1 MFIVTVYCQLD
12 HCFAIIEFYFFYKAI
27 DQATM
32 LAPLIDIRLF
42 RRFIED
48 DRLILTPNHR
58 LAAKILDAWAIANR
72 DECSVWQ
79 APRVFSIDHWL
90 TFCWGELQDQNHR
103 LVSGQSIVGHQQSR
117 YYWERAIKLNHPEL
131 SSKYAKIAG
140 ETYSR
145 LQQWNLQIA
154 EIPNDSPATGYFKQW
169 AESFDGL
176 LKRNNLVTTAE
187 SWRAVVN
194 GFTCDALPKEEEI
207 ILYGFQSISPI
218 QSDIIDKVSVRSTT
232 LHTPTTACNASIVK
246 VSSTAE
252 ELWCAAQWAAQQ
264 LKINKDE
271 RVGIII
277 PDLKDNLAAIARVV
291 GEACQAEK
299 ISPAVNIS
307 AGTPLCDTAIV
318 SQGLELIGMLRQQ
331 HPLEAWISLLY
342 SPHSLFDRLPIS
354 FRVDAE
360 IRLRK
365 TSQFTFDLREFLNQ
379 VTPNSSEDNSEHT
392 DQILRP
398 LILVRDLRATAEGT
412 QQDFSSWALVFKSIL
427 SDLGWPG
434 TRTLNSVEY
443 QQREH
448 WERLLETFSELD
460 NLSIEVGFNNALKQL
475 RQLAQDAVFHP
486 QTSDAPLQI
495 LGLLEGDGLRFDRL
509 WITGMHSQN
518 FPASVSINPLL
529 PASFQRL
536 HEMPHSLPERELEIA
551 QALLQGFKNNTDELV
566 LSYPELKGEEQLEVS
581 PLLRLEIERDSPM
594 MTDHV
599 GLYPRWLAQPHQFE
613 VFEDLAPS
621 YDPKKETIRTGST
634 LLKNQSL
641 CPFNAFAIHR
651 LKAEPL
657 ETPSQG
663 LSAKDR
669 GSLLHDILFRLWK
682 KWDNSS
688 VLNGLTDSKLS
699 EALIETIAATLDL
712 SIPRY
717 PILGG
722 NRYRALEQTRLKKLL
737 SEWLDLEK
745 QRPTFSVVDLECSR
759 RVSFGDL
766 EISLKL
772 DRIDSV
778 NGNLVVI
785 DYKSGEVTA
794 SHWDGDRPKDPQL
807 PLYVL
812 ASEPRANGC
821 AFAQVK
827 AGKIK
832 FAGVSISELIPD
844 VNPLD
849 SWDTQVALW
858 QSAITGLAN
867 EFTTGIA
874 QVEVF
879 DSASFQYQSHLLPL
893 NRWHEASEINTDQLN
908 KSRK

>member
-1 MFIVTVYCQLD
+1 
-12 HCFAIIEFYFFYKAI
+12 
-27 DQATM
+27 M

-42 RRFIED
+42 RQFIED

-58 LAAKILDAWAIANR
+58 LAAKILDAWAVANR
-72 DECSVWQ
+72 DEYRVWQ

-90 TFCWGELQDQNHR
+90 TFCWSELQDQNHS
-103 LVSGQSIVGHQQSR
+103 LVFGQSIVGQQQSR
-117 YYWERAIKLNHPEL
+117 YYWERAIKLHHPEL
-131 SSKYAKIAG
+131 SSKYAEIARD
-140 ETYSR
+140 TYCR
-145 LQQWNLQIA
+145 LQQWNLKIT
-154 EIPNDSPATGYFKQW
+154 EVPSDSPATGYFKQW
-169 AESFDGL
+169 AQSFDGL
-176 LKRNNLVTTAE
+176 LKRNNLVTTTE
-187 SWRAVVN
+187 SWCSVAS
-194 GFTCDALPKEEEI
+194 GFECDDLSREAEI
-207 ILYGFQSISPI
+207 ILYGFQSIPPI
-218 QSDIIDKVSVRSTT
+218 QSDIIHKASVKSTT
-232 LHTPTTACNASIVK
+232 VRAPTTPSNASVVK
-246 VSSTAE
+246 LSSTEE
-252 ELWCAAQWAAQQ
+252 ELCSAAQWAAKQ
-264 LKINKDE
+264 LKINKHQ
-271 RVGIII
+271 RIGIII
-277 PDLKDNLAAIARVV
+277 PDLQDNVAAVTRVV
-291 GEACQAEK
+291 SEACYTET

-307 AGTPLCDTAIV
+307 AGTALCDTAIV
-318 SQGLELIGMLRQQ
+318 SQGLELIGMLRQYY
-331 HPLEAWISLLY
+331 PLEAWVALLY

-365 TSQFTFDLREFLNQ
+365 KSRFTFDLREFLNE
-379 VTPNSSEDNSEHT
+379 VTPNSSEGNSEHT
-392 DQILRP
+392 NQILRP
-398 LILVRDLRATAEGT
+398 LILARDSRFTAEGT

-434 TRTLNSVEY
+434 TRSLDSVEY

-495 LGLLEGDGLRFDRL
+495 LGLLEGDGLRFDKL

-536 HEMPHSLPERELEIA
+536 HEMPHSLPGRELEIA
-551 QALLQGFKNNTDELV
+551 QRLLQGFKNNTGELV
-566 LSYPELKGEEQLEVS
+566 LSYPEMKGEEQLEVS
-581 PLLRLEIERDSPM
+581 PLLRLEVKRDSRA
-594 MTDHV
+594 MTEHV

-657 ETPSQG
+657 EKPSQG

-669 GSLLHDILFRLWK
+669 GSLLHEILFKLWK

-688 VLNGLTDSKLS
+688 VLTGLTDIELS
-699 EALIETIAATLDL
+699 DVLIKTIAETLEL

-722 NRYRALEQTRLKKLL
+722 NRYRGLEKTRLKKLL
-737 SEWLDLEK
+737 SEWLALEK
-745 QRPTFSVVDLECSR
+745 QRPTFSIVDLECSR
-759 RVSFGDL
+759 RLSFGDL

-778 NGNLVVI
+778 NGHLVVI
-785 DYKSGEVTA
+785 DYKSGEITA
-794 SHWDGDRPKDPQL
+794 SHWEGDRPKDPQL
-807 PLYVL
+807 PIYVL
-812 ASEPRANGC
+812 ASAPQAKGC

-827 AGKIK
+827 AGKIR
-832 FAGVSISELIPD
+832 FTGVSLNELIPD
-844 VNPLD
+844 VEAID
-849 SWDTQVALW
+849 TWDIQVAQW
-858 QSAITGLAN
+858 QSAITGLAD
-867 EFTTGIA
+867 EFNAGVA

-879 DSASFQYQSHLLPL
+879 DSSNFQYQSHLLPL
-893 NRWHEASEINTDQLN
+893 NRWHEESDINSELLK
-908 KSRK
+908 KSKQ

>member
-1 MFIVTVYCQLD
+1 
-12 HCFAIIEFYFFYKAI
+12 
-27 DQATM
+27 M

-42 RRFIED
+42 RQFIED

-72 DECSVWQ
+72 DECRVWQ

-90 TFCWGELQDQNHR
+90 TFCWSELQDQNHS
-103 LVSGQSIVGHQQSR
+103 LVFGQSIVGQQQSR

-131 SSKYAKIAG
+131 SSKYAKIARD
-140 ETYSR
+140 TYSS
-145 LQQWNLQIA
+145 LQQWNLKIT
-154 EIPNDSPATGYFKQW
+154 EVPSDSHATGYFKQW
-169 AESFDGL
+169 AQSFDGL
-176 LKRNNLVTTAE
+176 LKRNNLVTTTE
-187 SWRAVVN
+187 SWCSVAS
-194 GFTCDALPKEEEI
+194 GFECDALSREAEI
-207 ILYGFQSISPI
+207 VLYGFQSIPPV
-218 QSDIIDKVSVRSTT
+218 QSDIIEKASVKSTT
-232 LHTPTTACNASIVK
+232 VRAPTTPSNASV
-246 VSSTAE
+246 VRLSSTEE
-252 ELWCAAQWAAQQ
+252 ELCCAAQWAAKQ
-264 LKINKDE
+264 LKINKHQ
-271 RVGIII
+271 RIGIII
-277 PDLKDNLAAIARVV
+277 PDLKDNLAAVARLV
-291 GEACQAEK
+291 GEACYTEK

-307 AGTPLCDTAIV
+307 AGTALCDTAIV

-331 HPLEAWISLLY
+331 HPLEAWVALLY

-365 TSQFTFDLREFLNQ
+365 KSRFTFDLREFLNE
-379 VTPNSSEDNSEHT
+379 VTPNSSEGHSEHT
-392 DQILRP
+392 NQILRP
-398 LILVRDLRATAEGT
+398 LILARDSRATAEGT

-434 TRTLNSVEY
+434 TRSLDSVEY

-448 WERLLETFSELD
+448 WARLLEAFSELD

-495 LGLLEGDGLRFDRL
+495 LGLLEGDGLRFDKL

-518 FPASVSINPLL
+518 FPASVTINPLL

-536 HEMPHSLPERELEIA
+536 HEMPHSLPGRELEIA
-551 QALLQGFKNNTDELV
+551 QRLLQGFKNNTDELV
-566 LSYPELKGEEQLEVS
+566 LSYPEMKGEEQLEVS
-581 PLLRLEIERDSPM
+581 PLLRLEVKRDSRA
-594 MTDHV
+594 MTEHV
-599 GLYPRWLAQPHQFE
+599 GLYPRWLAQSHQFE

-657 ETPSQG
+657 EKPSQG

-669 GSLLHDILFRLWK
+669 GSLLHEILFRLWK

-688 VLNGLTDSKLS
+688 VLNGLTDIELS
-699 EALIETIAATLDL
+699 EALIKTIAATLEL

-722 NRYRALEQTRLKKLL
+722 NRYRGLEQTRLKKLL
-737 SEWLDLEK
+737 SEWLELEK
-745 QRPTFSVVDLECSR
+745 QRPIFSIVDLECSR
-759 RVSFGDL
+759 RLSFGDL

-778 NGNLVVI
+778 NGHLVVI

-794 SHWDGDRPKDPQL
+794 SHWQGDRPKDPQL

-812 ASEPRANGC
+812 ATVPHAKGC
-821 AFAQVK
+821 AFAQLK
-827 AGKIK
+827 AGKIR
-832 FAGVSISELIPD
+832 FTGVSLSELIPD
-844 VNPLD
+844 VEPLD
-849 SWDTQVALW
+849 TWDIQVAQW
-858 QSAITGLAN
+858 QSAITGLAD
-867 EFTTGIA
+867 EFSAGVA

-879 DSASFQYQSHLLPL
+879 DSSNFQYQSHLLPL
-893 NRWHEASEINTDQLN
+893 NRWHEESDINTELLN
-908 KSRK
+908 KSKQ